1 MYRIGPSCHQSS
13 QTQRCYILNSGRTL
27 SIALAGMVIVFVATP
42 FLPVLFWSF
51 SERWFAPALWPQQLG
66 LRAWQYVFG
75 LAGEQIT
82 AALWRSIALGG
93 VTAIVSLLVGVP
105 AGRALGL
112 YHFRGKDLVS
122 VILMLPAVVPPLS
135 VAMGLHL
142 WFIHLGLTETFFGVV
157 LVHLTFCL
165 PYAVF
170 VMWGVFA
177 NYNPDIEAQARS
189 LGASLP
195 KVVFRVM
202 LPMILP
208 GLVVAAL
215 FAFLL
220 SWSQYLSTLII
231 GGGHMT
237 TLPILLFALMGSGDR
252 PVAAAVSIVFIFPA
266 LLALFFSARYL
277 GQRSI
282 AGVR

>member
-1 MYRIGPSCHQSS
+1 MSR
-13 QTQRCYILNSGRTL
+13 QRPL
-27 SIALAGMVIVFVATP
+27 SLALVVAVISFVMLP
-42 FLPVLFWSF
+42 FIPVLVWSL
-51 SERWFAPALWPQQLG
+51 SDRWFAPDIWPQQWG
-66 LRAWQYVFG
+66 LRAWRYIFG
-75 LAGEQIT
+75 IAGGQIT
-82 AALWRSIALGG
+82 EALWRSIALGG
-93 VTAIVSLLVGVP
+93 VTAAVSLAVGVP

-112 YHFRGKDLVS
+112 YHFKGKDLIS
-122 VILMLPAVVPPLS
+122 IILMLPAVVPPLS

-142 WFIHLGLTETFFGVV
+142 WFIRLRLTETFMGVV
-157 LVHLTFCL
+157 VVHLIVCL

-177 NYNPDIEAQARS
+177 NYNPDIEAQART
-189 LGASLP
+189 LGASTL
-195 KVVFRVM
+195 KIVFRVM
-202 LPMILP
+202 LPLILP

-252 PVAAAVSIVFIFPA
+252 PVAAAVSILFIIPA
-266 LLALFFSARYL
+266 LLVLFFSARYL
-277 GQRSI
+277 GQRSV